1 MIYCLN
7 SKCQSPENPQNNQ
20 YCVECGESLKILR
33 NRYRPVKLLGGG
45 GFGQVYLAEDIDKL
59 NEPCVIKKFEP
70 YVENSEGLQKAK
82 DLFVQEAEQLH
93 KLEEHSQIPTL
104 YAYFEE
110 KGGLYIIQ
118 QYIEGETLEQELKK
132 EGVFNEDKITSL
144 LKELLSVLKF
154 VHEHNIIHR
163 DIKPSN
169 IMRRTRPNSR
179 QNSLVLIDLGIAK
192 YVDRAI
198 SQTGTIVGT
207 PGYSPLEQMGKGRAL
222 PASDL
227 YSLGVTCF
235 HLLTGIPPSNLWQTK
250 AYSWTNEWQ
259 KEVKQPVSTKLKT
272 IIDKLLQMDYKNR
285 YQSATD
291 VLKDLET
298 TPNVSTIFQTTYTTT
313 INTKILA
320 SQPPT
325 VIQNKS
331 RKIKPLILTLCS
343 IGVVGTGVI
352 FWKHQS
358 EMSSKCV
365 KSNDCQQTSSAE
377 QKITKKPL
385 KPSNSDN
392 QDRIW

>member
-20 YCVECGESLKILR
+20 YCQKCGNSLEILR

-59 NEPCVIKKFEP
+59 NELCVIKKFEP
-70 YVENSEGLQKAK
+70 YVGNDEGLEKAK
-82 DLFVQEAEQLH
+82 KLFIQEAKQLH
-93 KLEEHSQIPTL
+93 ELEEHPQIPTL

-118 QYIEGETLEQELKK
+118 QYIEGKTLEQELKK
-132 EGVFNEDKITSL
+132 EGIFNEDKITSL
-144 LKELLSVLKF
+144 LTELLYVLKF

-179 QNSLVLIDLGIAK
+179 QNSLFLIDLGIAK
-192 YVDRAI
+192 YVDKAM
-198 SQTGTIVGT
+198 SKTGTRIGT
-207 PGYSPLEQMGKGRAL
+207 YGYSPMEQMEEGGTS

-235 HLLTGIPPSNLWQTK
+235 HLLSGISPCSLWQTK

-259 KEVKQPVSTKLKT
+259 KEVKQPISKKIVL
-272 IIDKLLQMDYKNR
+272 IIDKLLQIDYKNR
-285 YQSATD
+285 YQSTMD
-291 VLKDLET
+291 VLKDIEMTST
-298 TPNVSTIFQTTYTTT
+298 TNIK
-313 INTKILA
+313 TKIVA
-320 SQPPT
+320 SQPPI

-331 RKIKPLILTLCS
+331 LKIKPLVLTLCS

-358 EMSSKCV
+358 DIVSKCV
-365 KSNDCQQTSSAE
+365 KPNDCGQTSPTE
-377 QKITKKPL
+377 QKITKKPVL

-392 QDRIW
+392 SQDIIW